1 MNKRVASNDIN
12 KLEEELYDILNLNKV
27 LTHIEGKKSI
37 TPPKKQPIK
46 QKILPR
52 YQQPKYNQQN
62 LRYQPQPQSQ
72 HRHHQYYQPQYNPQY
87 NPQYLQYLQYLQ
99 RQQPQYNQQYLRYQP
114 QPQQQPQQYQYY
126 YHQQKNKIPTI
137 DEMCIEKGYVKG
149 SKKPIINKRTPK
161 IPTVDEICIEKGYLK
176 PSVKSKKKTS
186 TVSSG
191 ELFGGSKSYRPKK
204 TQKSK
209 PRKSK

>member
-1 MNKRVASNDIN
+1 MKKKIASNDIN
-12 KLEEELYDILNLNKV
+12 KLEEELDDILNLNKV

-37 TPPKKQPIK
+37 TPPKKQQIK
-46 QKILPR
+46 QNILPR

-62 LRYQPQPQSQ
+62 LRYQPQPQQ
-72 HRHHQYYQPQYNPQY
+72 YQYYQYYYPQYPRYQQYQYYHPQY
-87 NPQYLQYLQYLQ
+87 QYYHPQY
-99 RQQPQYNQQYLRYQP
+99 PQYNQQY
-114 QPQQQPQQYQYY
+114 
-126 YHQQKNKIPTI
+126 QQKNKIPTI
-137 DEMCIEKGYVKG
+137 DELCIEKGYVKG
-149 SKKPIINKRTPK
+149 PKKPIINKRTPK

-191 ELFGGSKSYRPKK
+191 ELFGGSNFHRSKK

-209 PRKSK
+209 PKPRKSK

>member
-1 MNKRVASNDIN
+1 MRILEYIMKKRVESNID

-46 QKILPR
+46 QKNLPR

-62 LRYQPQPQSQ
+62 LRYQP
-72 HRHHQYYQPQYNPQY
+72 RHHP
-87 NPQYLQYLQYLQ
+87 
-99 RQQPQYNQQYLRYQP
+99 
-114 QPQQQPQQYQYY
+114 QPQQYQYY
-126 YHQQKNKIPTI
+126 HPQYNEQYQYYQYYHPQYNQQYPRYQYYHPQYNPQYPLYQQKNKIPTI

-149 SKKPIINKRTPK
+149 PKKPIINKRTPK

-191 ELFGGSKSYRPKK
+191 ELFGGSNFHRPKK

-209 PRKSK
+209 PKPRKSK